1 MAICNLSRRRT
12 PHLDATSYPGSQ
24 SSLLPRLSGIGWSR
38 DPSYF
43 GGFAIVLL
51 LVKTLERFAQSKHCI
66 INIHESTGEDGLLF
80 DFWI

>member
-1 MAICNLSRRRT
+1 MRFVRLDPGLWEMAICNLSRRRT

-43 GGFAIVLL
+43 GGFAQLFLGERVVTEMLCFVLL
-51 LVKTLERFAQSKHCI
+51 F
-66 INIHESTGEDGLLF
+66 
-80 DFWI
+80 